1 MQTVAFGNKL
11 HQQFLSAGVKI
22 KTKMS
27 GLGGCLRTRTEVPHL
42 PLAAGQAAF
51 FFLNYV
57 YILCSAQA
65 FECLHADYLLF
76 RLSLSLEL
84 TGILREGKKLAQE
97 HTERNNALLG

>member
-57 YILCSAQA
+57 YTLCSAQV
-65 FECLHADYLLF
+65 FECLHGDYLLF
-76 RLSLSLEL
+76 HLSLSLEL

-97 HTERNNALLG
+97 HTERNNTLLG